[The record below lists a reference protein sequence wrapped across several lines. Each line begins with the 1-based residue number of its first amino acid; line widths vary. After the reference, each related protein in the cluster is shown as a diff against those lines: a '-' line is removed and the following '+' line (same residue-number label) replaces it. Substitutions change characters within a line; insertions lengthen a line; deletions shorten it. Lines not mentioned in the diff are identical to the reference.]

1 LKITTAIDETHHR
14 DSLVWGI
21 ICGTASSRGYVWTFE
36 NVLKIAACMLL
47 SGPLMA
53 GYTQTTN
60 DFYDCEIDV
69 INEPYRP
76 IPSGATF
83 VPQVVTQL
91 KS

>member
-1 LKITTAIDETHHR
+1 
-14 DSLVWGI
+14 
-21 ICGTASSRGYVWTFE
+21 
-36 NVLKIAACMLL
+36 
-47 SGPLMA
+47 MA